1 MTGAFEVEW
10 SEAALEDWGRLS
22 FAEAEA
28 IARAVE
34 SFART
39 GEGRV
44 VYVDG
49 EYVLFAD
56 DLVAIMLIDRERL
69 YVDRVRTALPRGV

>member
-10 SEAALEDWGRLS
+10 SEAALEEWGRLS
-22 FAEAEA
+22 FADAEA

-34 SFART
+34 TFART

-49 EYVLFAD
+49 EYVLFAG

-69 YVDRVRTALPRGV
+69 YVDRVRSAVPRVV